1 MSLSVNIFF
10 PFYVGDY
17 MKKTTMLS
25 CEEHGAYFLLLCSLW
40 QNEGFLPYDLRKL
53 ARICHLDYVKFAD
66 VWAEI
71 ESFFEVTGDKISNN
85 RVNIELEKAK
95 IRKERSA
102 VNGARGG
109 RPISKINPVANLN
122 ETQQVISRLP
132 EHNPPAN
139 LNESSSPSPS
149 PSPSHTPIQSKSH
162 TKKNSSSEKK
172 FEAPTFSDVMEYAKS
187 KAIESME
194 EGYHGIK
201 YYRFEKSEVT
211 NFFQWYD
218 TSGWKDRDGKPIVNW
233 KLRFI
238 TWVKF
243 YIEKLPKQNIEG
255 V

>member
-1 MSLSVNIFF
+1 
-10 PFYVGDY
+10 
-17 MKKTTMLS
+17 MLS

-53 ARICHLDYVKFAD
+53 ARICHLDSVKFAD

-71 ESFFEVTGDKISNN
+71 ETFFEVTGDKISNN
-85 RVNIELEKAK
+85 RVDIELEKAK

-139 LNESSSPSPS
+139 LKESSSPS

-172 FEAPTFSDVMEYAKS
+172 FEAPSLSDVMEFMKG
-187 KAIESME
+187 KAFESME
-194 EGYHGIK
+194 KGYKGIP
-201 YYRFEKSEVT
+201 YYRFEKTEVPK
-211 NFFQWYD
+211 FYEWYS
-218 TSGWKDRDGKPIVNW
+218 TSDWKDRDGKPIVNW
-233 KLRFI
+233 KLKLL
-238 TWVKF
+238 TWVNKWL
-243 YIEKLPKQNIEG
+243 EKNPPQIIEG